1 MKILII
7 TTRVPYPP
15 YKGDKL
21 KIFNIARQ
29 LAKKNSV
36 TIVTFLRNRNQ
47 IKDVEELKKH
57 NIKVIYEK
65 ISLLESCFNIIE
77 AIFREI
83 PFQVAWYKS
92 KKMHKKIKDL
102 ITKGNYDVTY
112 FHLIRSAQYLVNNNE
127 NSVLQVVDFTDAVSL
142 YLDRFTKIERN
153 PIKKI
158 LLGIEK
164 KRVEKYEKIAERF
177 NIVFICSE
185 VDREYLL
192 NRSINANI
200 KILRNGVD
208 VDNFKIENVQKEKNR
223 IIFTGNMPYY
233 ANYDAAIYFV
243 KDIFPKVLKQIP
255 DAKFFIVGQN
265 PPRQIKALS
274 SENVIVTGYVD
285 DLRKEYLKSC
295 VNVAPMRF
303 GAGTLNKILEAIV
316 LRVPIVATSVAV
328 EGLPKDIKQSILV
341 AKDSND
347 FADKLIRL
355 LKNNESVNKE
365 SEKKQTEFIKT
376 LSWENIVSHF
386 EVDLHNELSKLNSC
400 DNF

>member
-102 ITKGNYDVTY
+102 ITKGNYDVAY

-233 ANYDAAIYFV
+233 ANYDAAIYFA

-265 PPRQIKALS
+265 PPRRIKALS
-274 SENVIVTGYVD
+274 SENVIVTGYVE

-355 LKNNESVNKE
+355 LKNNESANKE
-365 SEKKQTEFIKT
+365 SAKKQTEFIKT

-386 EVDLHNELSKLNSC
+386 EVDLHNELSKLNS
-400 DNF
+400 

>member
-102 ITKGNYDVTY
+102 ITKGNYDVAY
-112 FHLIRSAQYLVNNNE
+112 FHLIRSAQYLVNNNG

-265 PPRQIKALS
+265 PPRQIKAMS

-355 LKNNESVNKE
+355 LKNNESANKE

-386 EVDLHNELSKLNSC
+386 EVDLHNELSKLNS
-400 DNF
+400 

>member
-102 ITKGNYDVTY
+102 ITKGNYDVAY
-112 FHLIRSAQYLVNNNE
+112 FHLIRSAQYLVNNNG

-265 PPRQIKALS
+265 PPRRIKALS
-274 SENVIVTGYVD
+274 SENVIVTGYVE

-386 EVDLHNELSKLNSC
+386 EVDLHNELSKLNS
-400 DNF
+400 

>member
-112 FHLIRSAQYLVNNNE
+112 FHLIRSAQYLVNNNG

-208 VDNFKIENVQKEKNR
+208 VDNFKLENVQKEKNR

-265 PPRQIKALS
+265 PPRQIKAMS

-386 EVDLHNELSKLNSC
+386 EVDLHNELSKLNS
-400 DNF
+400 

>member
-102 ITKGNYDVTY
+102 ITKGNYDVAY
-112 FHLIRSAQYLVNNNE
+112 FHLIRSAQYLVNNNG
-127 NSVLQVVDFTDAVSL
+127 NSVLHVVDFTDAVSL

-265 PPRQIKALS
+265 PPRQIKAMS

-355 LKNNESVNKE
+355 LKNNESANKE

-386 EVDLHNELSKLNSC
+386 EVDLHNELSKLNS
-400 DNF
+400 

>member
-102 ITKGNYDVTY
+102 ITKGNYDVAY
-112 FHLIRSAQYLVNNNE
+112 FHLIRSAQYLVNNNG

-265 PPRQIKALS
+265 PPRRIKALS

-355 LKNNESVNKE
+355 LKNNESANKE
-365 SEKKQTEFIKT
+365 SAKKQTEFIKT

-386 EVDLHNELSKLNSC
+386 EVDLHNELSKLNS
-400 DNF
+400 

>member
-112 FHLIRSAQYLVNNNE
+112 FHLIRSAQYLVNNNG

-265 PPRQIKALS
+265 PPRRIKALS
-274 SENVIVTGYVD
+274 SENVIVTGYVE

-355 LKNNESVNKE
+355 LKNNESANKE

-386 EVDLHNELSKLNSC
+386 EVDLHNELSKLNS
-400 DNF
+400 

>member
-102 ITKGNYDVTY
+102 ITKGNYDVAY
-112 FHLIRSAQYLVNNNE
+112 FHLIRSAQYLVNNNG

-192 NRSINANI
+192 NHSINANI

-233 ANYDAAIYFV
+233 ANYDAAIYFA

-265 PPRQIKALS
+265 PPRRIKALS
-274 SENVIVTGYVD
+274 SENVIVTGYVE

-355 LKNNESVNKE
+355 LKNNESANKE

-386 EVDLHNELSKLNSC
+386 EVDLHNELSKLNS
-400 DNF
+400 

>member
-65 ISLLESCFNIIE
+65 ISLLESCFNIIG

-102 ITKGNYDVTY
+102 ITKGNYDVAY

-328 EGLPKDIKQSILV
+328 EGLPKDIKQSIHV

-355 LKNNESVNKE
+355 LKNNESANKE

-386 EVDLHNELSKLNSC
+386 EVDLHNELAKLNS
-400 DNF
+400 

>member
-102 ITKGNYDVTY
+102 ITKGNYDVAY
-112 FHLIRSAQYLVNNNE
+112 FHLIRSAQYLVNNNG

-233 ANYDAAIYFV
+233 ANYDAAIYFA

-265 PPRQIKALS
+265 PPRRIKALS
-274 SENVIVTGYVD
+274 SENVIVTGYVE

-355 LKNNESVNKE
+355 LKNNESANKE

-386 EVDLHNELSKLNSC
+386 EVDLHNELSKLNS
-400 DNF
+400 

>member
-102 ITKGNYDVTY
+102 ITKGNYDVAY
-112 FHLIRSAQYLVNNNE
+112 FHLIRSAQYLVNNNG

-208 VDNFKIENVQKEKNR
+208 VDNFKFENVQKEKNR

-233 ANYDAAIYFV
+233 ANYDAAIYFA

-265 PPRQIKALS
+265 PPRRIKALS
-274 SENVIVTGYVD
+274 SENVIVTGYVE

-355 LKNNESVNKE
+355 LKNNESANKE

-386 EVDLHNELSKLNSC
+386 EVDLHNELSKLNS
-400 DNF
+400 

>member
-102 ITKGNYDVTY
+102 ITKGNYDVAY
-112 FHLIRSAQYLVNNNE
+112 FHLIRSAQYLVNNNG

-355 LKNNESVNKE
+355 LKNNESANKE

-386 EVDLHNELSKLNSC
+386 EVDLHNELSKLNS
-400 DNF
+400 

>member
-102 ITKGNYDVTY
+102 ITKGNYDVAY
-112 FHLIRSAQYLVNNNE
+112 FHLIRSAQYLVNNNG

-265 PPRQIKALS
+265 PPRRIKALS
-274 SENVIVTGYVD
+274 SENVIVTGYVE

-355 LKNNESVNKE
+355 LKNNESANKE

-386 EVDLHNELSKLNSC
+386 EVDLHNELSKLNS
-400 DNF
+400 

>member
-1 MKILII
+1 LKILII

-102 ITKGNYDVTY
+102 ITKGNYDVAY
-112 FHLIRSAQYLVNNNE
+112 FHLIRSAQYLVNNNG

-265 PPRQIKALS
+265 PPRQIKAMS

-355 LKNNESVNKE
+355 LKNNESANKE

-386 EVDLHNELSKLNSC
+386 EVDLHNELSKLNS
-400 DNF
+400 

>member
-102 ITKGNYDVTY
+102 ITKGNYDVAY
-112 FHLIRSAQYLVNNNE
+112 FHLIRSAQYLVNNNG

-233 ANYDAAIYFV
+233 ANYDAAIYFA

-265 PPRQIKALS
+265 PPRRIKALS
-274 SENVIVTGYVD
+274 SENVIVTGYVE

-355 LKNNESVNKE
+355 LKNNESANKE

-376 LSWENIVSHF
+376 LRWENIVSHF
-386 EVDLHNELSKLNSC
+386 EVDLHNELSKLNS
-400 DNF
+400 